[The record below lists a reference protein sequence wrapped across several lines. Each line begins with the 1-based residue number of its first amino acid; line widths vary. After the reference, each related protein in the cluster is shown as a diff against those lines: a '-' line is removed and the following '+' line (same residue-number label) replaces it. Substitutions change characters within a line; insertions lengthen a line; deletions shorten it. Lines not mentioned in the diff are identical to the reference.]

1 MWGTRV
7 VIADW
12 RCDWVGLS
20 LAERLA
26 RDGCYVRLA
35 ANGYMPG
42 QSIQQYMRD
51 CWLGELHKLG
61 VKVTPFARLVGAD
74 ENTAYF
80 EHTVN
85 GEPLVLDGID
95 TLVTATG
102 SQTDLALEQEL
113 ADWPGEIWMRPVMR

>member
-1 MWGTRV
+1 
-7 VIADW
+7 
-12 RCDWVGLS
+12 
-20 LAERLA
+20 
-26 RDGCYVRLA
+26 
-35 ANGYMPG
+35 
-42 QSIQQYMRD
+42 MRD